1 MPKVSVIMPVYNSE
15 KFLKDAIDSVLVQT
29 FKDFELILVD
39 DGSTDLS
46 GSICDELAEEDDRIV
61 VIHKENGGICN
72 ARNCGLKAAKGKYIS
87 FCDNDDYMMPECLE
101 KTVNAIES
109 ERSDVVRFCRE
120 HVVIDENETYR
131 ETTKAIT
138 ATYCIDNWNN
148 YITVVKSCANGPWAG
163 LYSKELIFKNKI
175 YFNEVLK
182 YGFEDV
188 LFTSTICS
196 KAAKVT
202 VLSDVLYRWTS
213 RYTSSTSMK
222 TGMNIFENRFEG
234 ILLLMELENNIGMK
248 LKRTDL
254 QKQERNFDYVNHL
267 IGEVCLLN
275 ISLND
280 KRTLFRKCKNK
291 ILAKTKLMYSS
302 NMNFK
307 DNVRCFYFKHDCLR
321 LYEITRRIAHR
332 FVR

>member
-1 MPKVSVIMPVYNSE
+1 
-15 KFLKDAIDSVLVQT
+15 
-29 FKDFELILVD
+29 
-39 DGSTDLS
+39 
-46 GSICDELAEEDDRIV
+46 
-61 VIHKENGGICN
+61 
-72 ARNCGLKAAKGKYIS
+72 
-87 FCDNDDYMMPECLE
+87 
-101 KTVNAIES
+101 
-109 ERSDVVRFCRE
+109 
-120 HVVIDENETYR
+120 
-131 ETTKAIT
+131 
-138 ATYCIDNWNN
+138 
-148 YITVVKSCANGPWAG
+148 
-163 LYSKELIFKNKI
+163 
-175 YFNEVLK
+175 
-182 YGFEDV
+182 
-188 LFTSTICS
+188 
-196 KAAKVT
+196 
-202 VLSDVLYRWTS
+202 
-213 RYTSSTSMK
+213 MK